1 MRIWRKVGQVW
12 LGAPWDHQG
21 PASSSPSLI
30 IQSVDSSHGS
40 KKYLSQLLS
49 CSHMRVGFKAVS
61 KEDDVKK
68 ELLSPIRGKSL
79 QLGPGNPLLYPFDVG
94 HAHIVNTHTH
104 THKYTLWP
112 MICKQEW
119 VREALSLE
127 GYAETGHLV
136 SGAWRIGIPSS
147 GHSQLHLPHACCETF
162 VQKFPFCLS
171 FLRSKFSNVY

>member
-1 MRIWRKVGQVW
+1 MHLQITENLTNSDKLIKLYCLWMRIWRKVGQVW

-104 THKYTLWP
+104 THTQIY
-112 MICKQEW
+112 
-119 VREALSLE
+119 SLTNDLQTRM
-127 GYAETGHLV
+127 G
-136 SGAWRIGIPSS
+136 
-147 GHSQLHLPHACCETF
+147 
-162 VQKFPFCLS
+162 
-171 FLRSKFSNVY
+171 